1 MEDNVNEVVQ
11 NFLKYLGERNLTEL
25 TQLFSETVDW
35 YIPGDETKATWL
47 GIRNSRQEVSDFYEL
62 LWKNTQPIS
71 ANIDNIFADE
81 ENAVIVGEFS
91 TKMVK
96 TNNIL
101 NSLFCIQM
109 RIQDNKI
116 VRYRLLEDSF
126 KVSKSLTK

>member
-1 MEDNVNEVVQ
+1 MEDNVNKVVRD
-11 NFLKYLGERNLTEL
+11 FLKYLGERNLTEL

-47 GIRNSRQEVSDFYEL
+47 GIRNTRQEVSDFYEL

-91 TKMVK
+91 IKMVK

-126 KVSKSLTK
+126 KVSKSLTE

>member
-1 MEDNVNEVVQ
+1 MEDNVNKVVQ
-11 NFLKYLGERNLTEL
+11 DFLKYLGERNLTEL

-47 GIRNSRQEVSDFYEL
+47 GIRNTRQEVSDFYEL
-62 LWKNTQPIS
+62 LWKNTQPVS
-71 ANIDNIFADE
+71 ANIDNIFADG

-109 RIQDNKI
+109 RIQNNKI

-126 KVSKSLTK
+126 QVSKSLTG

>member
-1 MEDNVNEVVQ
+1 MEDNVNKVVQ
-11 NFLKYLGERNLTEL
+11 DFLKYLGERNLTEL

-47 GIRNSRQEVSDFYEL
+47 GIRNTRQEVSDFYEL
-62 LWKNTQPIS
+62 LWKNTQPVS

-126 KVSKSLTK
+126 KVSKSLTE

>member
-1 MEDNVNEVVQ
+1 MEGNVNKVVQ
-11 NFLKYLGERNLTEL
+11 DFLKYLGERNLTEL

-47 GIRNSRQEVSDFYEL
+47 GIRNTRQEVSDFYEL

-126 KVSKSLTK
+126 KVSKSLTE

>member
-1 MEDNVNEVVQ
+1 MENNVNKVVQ
-11 NFLKYLGERNLTEL
+11 DFLKYLGERNLTEL

-47 GIRNSRQEVSDFYEL
+47 GIRNTRQEVSDFYEL

-126 KVSKSLTK
+126 KVSKSLTE

>member
-1 MEDNVNEVVQ
+1 MENNVNKVVQ
-11 NFLKYLGERNLTEL
+11 DFLKYLGERNLTEL

-47 GIRNSRQEVSDFYEL
+47 GIGNTRQEVSDFYEL

-126 KVSKSLTK
+126 KVSKSLTE

>member
-1 MEDNVNEVVQ
+1 MKDNVNKVVKD
-11 NFLKYLGERNLTEL
+11 FIKYLGERNLTEL

-47 GIRNSRQEVSDFYEL
+47 GIRNTRQEVSDFYEL

-109 RIQDNKI
+109 RIQNNKI

-126 KVSKSLTK
+126 KVSKSLTE

>member
-1 MEDNVNEVVQ
+1 MEDNVNKVVQ
-11 NFLKYLGERNLTEL
+11 DFLKYLGERNLTEL

-47 GIRNSRQEVSDFYEL
+47 GIRNTRQEVSDFYEL
-62 LWKNTQPIS
+62 LWKNTQPVS

-126 KVSKSLTK
+126 KVSKSLTG

>member
-1 MEDNVNEVVQ
+1 MKDNVNKVVKD
-11 NFLKYLGERNLTEL
+11 FLKYLGERNLTEL

-47 GIRNSRQEVSDFYEL
+47 GIRNTRQEVSDFYEL

-91 TKMVK
+91 TKMLK
-96 TNNIL
+96 TNHII
-101 NSLFCIQM
+101 NSPFCIQM

-126 KVSKSLTK
+126 KVSKSLTE

>member
-1 MEDNVNEVVQ
+1 MEDNVNKVVRD
-11 NFLKYLGERNLTEL
+11 FLKYLGERNLTEL

-47 GIRNSRQEVSDFYEL
+47 GIRNTRQEVSDFYEL

-71 ANIDNIFADE
+71 ANIDNIFTDE

-126 KVSKSLTK
+126 KVSKSLTE

>member
-1 MEDNVNEVVQ
+1 
-11 NFLKYLGERNLTEL
+11 LTEL

>member
-1 MEDNVNEVVQ
+1 MEDNVNKVVRD
-11 NFLKYLGERNLTEL
+11 FLKYLGERNLTEL

-47 GIRNSRQEVSDFYEL
+47 GIRNTRQEVSDFYEL
-62 LWKNTQPIS
+62 LWKNTEPVS
-71 ANIDNIFADE
+71 AHIDNIFADE

-91 TKMVK
+91 TKMLK
-96 TNNIL
+96 TNHII
-101 NSLFCIQM
+101 NSPFCIQM

-126 KVSKSLTK
+126 QVSKSLTE

>member
-1 MEDNVNEVVQ
+1 MQGNVNKVVQ
-11 NFLKYLGERNLTEL
+11 DFLKYLGERNLTEL

-47 GIRNSRQEVSDFYEL
+47 GIRNTRQEVSDFYEL

-126 KVSKSLTK
+126 KVSKSLTE

>member
-1 MEDNVNEVVQ
+1 MKDNVNKVVKD
-11 NFLKYLGERNLTEL
+11 FLKYIGERNLKEL

-47 GIRNSRQEVSDFYEL
+47 GIRNTRQEVSDFYEL

-109 RIQDNKI
+109 RIQNNKI

-126 KVSKSLTK
+126 KVSKSLTE

>member
-1 MEDNVNEVVQ
+1 MEDNVNKVVQ
-11 NFLKYLGERNLTEL
+11 DFLKYLGERNLTEL

-47 GIRNSRQEVSDFYEL
+47 GIRNTRQEVSDFYEL

-126 KVSKSLTK
+126 KVSKSLTE

>member
-1 MEDNVNEVVQ
+1 MKDNVNKVVKD
-11 NFLKYLGERNLTEL
+11 FLKYLGERNLTEL

-47 GIRNSRQEVSDFYEL
+47 GIRNTRQEVSDFYEL

-109 RIQDNKI
+109 RIQNNKI

-126 KVSKSLTK
+126 KVSKSLTE

>member
-1 MEDNVNEVVQ
+1 METNVNKVVQ
-11 NFLKYLGERNLTEL
+11 DFLKYLSERNLTEL
-25 TQLFSETVDW
+25 TQLFNETVDW
-35 YIPGDETKATWL
+35 YIPGDVTKATWL
-47 GIRNSRQEVSDFYEL
+47 GIRNTRQEVSDFYEL
-62 LWKNTQPIS
+62 LWKNTQPVS

-81 ENAVIVGEFS
+81 ENAVIVGEFT
-91 TKMVK
+91 TKMIK

-126 KVSKSLTK
+126 KVSKSLTE